1 MKTVAIDDFKNY
13 RFLSGLS
20 YSPDGKTAVFAV
32 KKAQKD
38 GKGYTS
44 DLYMYR
50 DGELRRL
57 TAGGKEGSF
66 AWKNSNELFIFA
78 SREEEDKKRA
88 EGREAFT
95 PLYTLKLDGGE
106 AEKTS
111 ELPFRASRME
121 LWHDSVY
128 AVSGSISKDCPDYY
142 KLSEEDRKKED
153 ERIRNDADYEVC
165 DELPFWFNGAGF
177 INGNRSALFLFDEKT
192 GEVEMVNDP
201 QYNVSG
207 YELMEDRIIFWGS
220 KGAAF
225 AELTDTVF
233 SYSRNDKKVTVVR
246 DDKVYR
252 VGGSALLN
260 GRLVLALNDGKE
272 HGMNQDEDLY
282 WFDPDTGKEELLY
295 KTDTSIGNST
305 GSDCRLGHGRSVK
318 NGSKGIYF
326 TETRRN
332 SGVLCCL
339 TADGEKKT
347 VIDIEGSVDD
357 FDVSEE
363 TGKVISVR
371 ITAGEL
377 QELYV
382 SELDGGEAEKV
393 SDFNGEALK
402 DTYVALPEK
411 ITFMSE
417 GWDIDGWVLK
427 PFGFDPGKKYPAVLD
442 IHGGPKTVYGE
453 IFFHEMQYWAGLG
466 YFVFFCNPIG
476 SDGRGNEFADIRG
489 KYGTVEYN
497 NIMDFTDEVL
507 KKYPQIDPE
516 KVCVTGGSYGGY
528 MTNWIVGHTDRYCC
542 AATQRSISN
551 WISFEGVSDIGP
563 MFTRDQQCADLYHKS
578 DLEKL
583 WWHSPLKYAD
593 DVKTPTLFIH
603 SDQDYRC
610 PFEQGIQF
618 FSALKTRGVETRMAV
633 FHGENHELSR
643 SGMPDHRVR
652 RLKEITDWFNS
663 HTT

>member
-1 MKTVAIDDFKNY
+1 MKPVAIDDIKKY
-13 RFLSGLS
+13 SFLSGVS
-20 YSPDGKTAVFAV
+20 YSQDGKTAVFVV

-38 GKGYTS
+38 GRGYTS

-50 DGELRRL
+50 SGEVRRL
-57 TAGGKEGSF
+57 TSGGKEGAF
-66 AWKNSNELFIFA
+66 AWKNDNELFVFT
-78 SREEEDKKRA
+78 SREEEDKKRT

-95 PLYTLKLDGGE
+95 PLYTLRLDGGE
-106 AEKTS
+106 AEKTA
-111 ELPFRASRME
+111 ELPFRANSME

-128 AVSGSISKDCPDYY
+128 AVSGSISKECPDYY
-142 KLSEEDRKKED
+142 RLSDDDRKTEND
-153 ERIRNDADYEVC
+153 RIRNDADYEIC
-165 DELPFWFNGAGF
+165 DEVPFWFNGAGF
-177 INGNRSALFLFDEKT
+177 INGNRSALFLYNEED
-192 GEVEMVNDP
+192 GSVERINDP
-201 QYNVSG
+201 DYSVGG
-207 YELMEDRIIFWGS
+207 YELMEDRIIYWGN
-220 KGAAF
+220 KGSRMSDLF
-225 AELTDTVF
+225 STVF
-233 SYSRNDKKVTVVR
+233 SYSRKDGKTTVIR
-246 DDKVYR
+246 DDSTYSVS
-252 VGGSALLN
+252 GSALLD
-260 GRLVLALNDGKE
+260 GRLVLLMSDGKR
-272 HGMNQDEDLY
+272 HGMNQDPDFY

-295 KTDTSIGNST
+295 KTDTSVGNST
-305 GSDCRLGHGRSVK
+305 GSDCRLGHGRSIK
-318 NGSKGIYF
+318 NGNRGIYF

-347 VIDIEGSVDD
+347 VIDMKGSVDD
-357 FDVSEE
+357 FDISEE
-363 TGKVISVR
+363 TGSVISVR

-377 QELYV
+377 QELFV
-382 SELDGGEAEKV
+382 SKLEGGEAEKV
-393 SDFNGEALK
+393 SDFNGEALR

-411 ITFMSE
+411 FTFDSE

-427 PFGFDPGKKYPAVLD
+427 PIGYDPEKRYPAVLD

-476 SDGRGNEFADIRG
+476 SDGRGDEFADIRG
-489 KYGTVEYN
+489 KYGTCEFK

-507 KKYPQIDPE
+507 KRYPQIDE
-516 KVCVTGGSYGGY
+516 NRVCVTGGSYGGF

-563 MFTRDQQCADLYHKS
+563 MFTRDQQCADLFSKP

-618 FSALKTRGVETRMAV
+618 FTALKTRDVECRMAV

-643 SGMPDHRVR
+643 GGMPEHRVR

-663 HTT
+663 HT